1 MWVICSFSQYHDDP
15 SRAYGG
21 SPSPYR
27 DAAPSSSGPSESTAE
42 VVQSL
47 RSCMFILKD
56 LILAAT
62 NFMDFRQNEIAQD
75 VLVQLQVYQSK
86 MPSLI
91 EQGLMTDPEVR

>member
-1 MWVICSFSQYHDDP
+1 
-15 SRAYGG
+15 
-21 SPSPYR
+21 
-27 DAAPSSSGPSESTAE
+27 
-42 VVQSL
+42 
-47 RSCMFILKD
+47 MFILKD